1 LNNPVIQMRCL
12 VSLLTLL
19 CLITLICLTQVSNA
33 ASRRRLDKSPE
44 AVACR
49 AEATEKHPSET
60 IELPPR
66 TTPNGM
72 VVTGSMVKRDP
83 GYQAYYDDCMA
94 KKRALIR

>member
-1 LNNPVIQMRCL
+1 MRCL

-19 CLITLICLTQVSNA
+19 FLVHASDA
-33 ASRRRLDKSPE
+33 ATRRRLDKSPE

-49 AEATEKHPSET
+49 ADAAEKYPSKT
-60 IELPPR
+60 IELPTR
-66 TTPNGM
+66 TMPNGM
-72 VVTGSMVKRDP
+72 VVKGGMVKRDP